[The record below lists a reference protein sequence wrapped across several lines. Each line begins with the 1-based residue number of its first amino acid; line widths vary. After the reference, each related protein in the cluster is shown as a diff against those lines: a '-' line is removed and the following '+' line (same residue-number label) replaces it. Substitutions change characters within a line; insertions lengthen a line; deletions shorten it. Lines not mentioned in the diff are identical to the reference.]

1 MRWVVDKEKGG
12 KRSFFFVEARMKKK
26 LHDASSYIIFVLL
39 ANCELLLHVLIST
52 TYIAGNVT

>member
-39 ANCELLLHVLIST
+39 ANKYT
-52 TYIAGNVT
+52 